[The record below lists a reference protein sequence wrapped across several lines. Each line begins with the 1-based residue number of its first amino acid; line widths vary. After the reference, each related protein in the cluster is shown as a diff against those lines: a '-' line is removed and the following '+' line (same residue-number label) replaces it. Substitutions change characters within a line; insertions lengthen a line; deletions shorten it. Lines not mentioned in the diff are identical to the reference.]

1 MTSIKVL
8 LAVLALVQL
17 SWVVVRANDKWESS
31 SNQLSYCQNDLN
43 AWDKDEQI
51 KRLFDGKKCALLDS
65 QCITV
70 FANDFPNLQ
79 VFEMEAV
86 EPSVNTYIYEMYCF
100 ERVGV
105 YTFGSD
111 VSSFVAFLS
120 DQDSSNG
127 IAEERDTI
135 KFYKDIDAI
144 EDDFPKFA
152 DYYKNFSGT
161 IAANVGLIASMAMA
175 LIFKHLF

>member
-1 MTSIKVL
+1 
-8 LAVLALVQL
+8 
-17 SWVVVRANDKWESS
+17 
-31 SNQLSYCQNDLN
+31 
-43 AWDKDEQI
+43 
-51 KRLFDGKKCALLDS
+51 
-65 QCITV
+65 
-70 FANDFPNLQ
+70 
-79 VFEMEAV
+79 
-86 EPSVNTYIYEMYCF
+86 MYCF

-144 EDDFPKFA
+144 EDDFPVSNHFL
-152 DYYKNFSGT
+152 YHIYF
-161 IAANVGLIASMAMA
+161 LIYISFLRM
-175 LIFKHLF
+175 